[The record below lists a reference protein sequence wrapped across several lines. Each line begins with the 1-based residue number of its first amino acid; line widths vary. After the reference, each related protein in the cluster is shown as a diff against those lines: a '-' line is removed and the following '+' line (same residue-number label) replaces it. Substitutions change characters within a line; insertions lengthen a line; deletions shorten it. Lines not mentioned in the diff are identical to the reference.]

1 MHFIG
6 LAAQNVYNRK
16 VRAVLTGLAIAI
28 SITTVVTMGVLTH
41 SLRQTAISVLRTGKA
56 DFSIAQK
63 GVSDV
68 IYSTMDEADID
79 YLESKSGVA
88 SAVGV
93 LVAPVELDEDHPFF
107 LQLGIEPEQLPDF
120 GVEIVVGR
128 AYERE
133 APDEVMIGYR
143 TAREFDKTVGDT
155 MDIDGRLFQ
164 VVGIYSTGQVFGDQA
179 AMLPLPTLQA
189 RERKPGTIT
198 LAFVRVQPGTD
209 IDALRAEI
217 EAERPELATV
227 KTESEFGRV
236 DRNLELISA
245 ANVGVSVLALVIG
258 AVTVMNTMMLTVFER
273 TREFGVLRAIGWSK
287 SRVLMIVMLEAL
299 VVSLAGAM
307 AGTALGFLAIR
318 GLQDVPDL
326 VGVFQPQY
334 PATVFLRALAITFGM
349 AFFGALYPALRAALL
364 VPLQAIRH
372 E

>member
-164 VVGIYSTGQVFGDQA
+164 VVGI
-179 AMLPLPTLQA
+179 
-189 RERKPGTIT
+189 
-198 LAFVRVQPGTD
+198 
-209 IDALRAEI
+209 
-217 EAERPELATV
+217 
-227 KTESEFGRV
+227 
-236 DRNLELISA
+236 
-245 ANVGVSVLALVIG
+245 
-258 AVTVMNTMMLTVFER
+258 
-273 TREFGVLRAIGWSK
+273 
-287 SRVLMIVMLEAL
+287 
-299 VVSLAGAM
+299 
-307 AGTALGFLAIR
+307 
-318 GLQDVPDL
+318 
-326 VGVFQPQY
+326 
-334 PATVFLRALAITFGM
+334 
-349 AFFGALYPALRAALL
+349 
-364 VPLQAIRH
+364 
-372 E
+372 